1 VNAAEPN
8 IPTAKR
14 VALFV
19 WHSFPVRITFGVL
32 AFALGQAVA
41 FGIASVLG
49 WSDATWLGSSP
60 IGWLS
65 IPTTVLAYALFV
77 RVIERRPVSE
87 LALGRL
93 GELGVGAVVGA
104 VLFAVIIG
112 VMALLGFYRVSGY
125 NGWVAAVNLLW
136 IGLIPGVVEEVLIR
150 GVFHRILERSLGT
163 WIALVLTS
171 LLFGFLHGSNPNATV
186 FSSFAIA
193 LEAGTMLGIAYTLTK
208 RLWLPIGLHAAWN
221 WVQGG
226 VFDIAVSGND
236 VTGLVD
242 AQVAGPELLTGGAFG
257 AEASVI
263 AIGACLIV
271 FGIMAVMAHRRGEIV
286 PAWWCRARPNP

>member
-1 VNAAEPN
+1 VNALESQPSK
-8 IPTAKR
+8 AKR
-14 VALFV
+14 AALFV
-19 WHSFPVRITFGVL
+19 WRSFPVRIVFGLL
-32 AFALGQAVA
+32 AFALGQLIA
-41 FGIASVLG
+41 FGIASALG
-49 WSDATWLGSSP
+49 WSDVTWLGSSL

-65 IPTTVLAYALFV
+65 IPAVLLTYVLFV

-87 LALGRL
+87 LALGRI
-93 GELGVGAVVGA
+93 GELGIGAAVGAM
-104 VLFAVIIG
+104 LFAAIIA
-112 VMALLGFYRVSGY
+112 VMALLGFYSVTGY
-125 NGWVAAVNLLW
+125 NGWGAAANLLW
-136 IGLIPGVVEEVLIR
+136 IGLIPGVVEEVLLR
-150 GVFHRILERSLGT
+150 GVFHRLLERSLGT

-171 LLFGFLHGSNPNATV
+171 LLFGFLHGANPNATV
-186 FSSFAIA
+186 FSSLAIA

-242 AQVAGPELLTGGAFG
+242 AQVSGPELLTGGAFG

-263 AIGACLIV
+263 AIVACLIV
-271 FGIMAVMAHRRGEIV
+271 FGVMTLMAHRRAEIV
-286 PAWWCRARPNP
+286 PVWWRRARGNP